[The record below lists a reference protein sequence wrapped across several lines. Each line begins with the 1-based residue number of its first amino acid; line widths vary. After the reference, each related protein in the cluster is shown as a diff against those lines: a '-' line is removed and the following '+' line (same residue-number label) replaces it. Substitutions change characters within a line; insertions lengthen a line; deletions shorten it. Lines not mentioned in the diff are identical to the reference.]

1 MMQTWDTAFDLQ
13 KGGRCTFKEAEL
25 PLKKAGLHTKNV
37 ERHGKKAG
45 LKDETN
51 EVRLHKKKAELH
63 RTHN

>member
-1 MMQTWDTAFDLQ
+1 MIY
-13 KGGRCTFKEAEL
+13 RKEAGLHLRRQL

-45 LKDETN
+45 IKDETN
-51 EVRLHKKKAELH
+51 EARLHKKKAELH